1 MELERYNEEMDTWE
15 VVEVKDEETQIIY
28 DTMIAEMEIQEIMD
42 LMKEKEQNDR

>member
-15 VVEVKDEETQIIY
+15 VVEVKDEETQTIY

-42 LMKEKEQNDR
+42 LMKENNDDR